1 MTDVSNP
8 VKKPFPEDRAIKLAM
23 AREKAL
29 EVRRRNSLARKRE
42 QLKALEERVNPPPTE
57 NTETVPPVEPVV
69 EEETVETPEVETPV
83 KPPEQKAP
91 KKKKKQMVVVE
102 QSSEDSDEFEAN
114 PNVVFVKRVR
124 AKAKAAKPVTEVME
138 RQPPVSEPP
147 PPTPLQQAVRLNYD
161 RMFSGDFLRRF

>member
-42 QLKALEERVNPPPTE
+42 QLKALEDRVNPPTE
-57 NTETVPPVEPVV
+57 NTETVTTVEPVV
-69 EEETVETPEVETPV
+69 EEETVETPEVDETPV
-83 KPPEQKAP
+83 KPPKQKAP
-91 KKKKKQMVVVE
+91 KKKQKQMVVVE

-124 AKAKAAKPVTEVME
+124 AKAKAAVTEVIE